1 MLRFQKQQANA
12 SNNPKMINICMARGY
27 LSSLLAV
34 ASCGAASE
42 LDGVCLV
49 YALCRHFRD
58 ILIHFVGE
66 KLVLPWFCHNCM
78 LISPTPPN
86 PTPSLTYQ
94 QTRMAFD
101 EPPCKPS
108 DTLHKR
114 PRCNRAES
122 ACPVSAPKKSAVE
135 GFHNFALVSVEE
147 GK

>member
-66 KLVLPWFCHNCM
+66 KLVLPWFCH
-78 LISPTPPN
+78 
-86 PTPSLTYQ
+86 
-94 QTRMAFD
+94 
-101 EPPCKPS
+101 
-108 DTLHKR
+108 
-114 PRCNRAES
+114 
-122 ACPVSAPKKSAVE
+122 
-135 GFHNFALVSVEE
+135 GFAMVLP
-147 GK
+147 